1 MLHTGLI
8 IIFVIITIHIYI
20 YIYIYI
26 YYSYYLYGTKP
37 VSFLIILP
45 TCIFLWSEKERGLTC
60 EPMEIRTLTG
70 GKSGQR
76 LFVRSVSKAIKVR
89 KNSSQ
94 RLFLK
99 SA

>member
-1 MLHTGLI
+1 MEPNLCP
-8 IIFVIITIHIYI
+8 F
-20 YIYIYI
+20 
-26 YYSYYLYGTKP
+26 S
-37 VSFLIILP
+37 SFSPLG
-45 TCIFLWSEKERGLTC
+45 FLWSEKERGLTC